1 MKKPLFLTVH
11 ISFIETIESWLAGIG
26 LGITILGILGTLLFF
41 RQTKDT
47 FYHGIYIDDVAVGG
61 MTKAQALSELEK
73 IQATTNTT
81 ITLAVDD
88 IAISSSSAELGI
100 SKDFSHSVS
109 EAFEVGRAGFP
120 LSRLATIL
128 KLSFQPK
135 HFVTNFSAN
144 NQLLQN
150 MVAQLAPRVD
160 ILGEEPSATLELSG
174 VPSTL
179 VIEKG
184 AFGRQ
189 VDQTHTTQNAVA
201 LINQQTLPTDLFLPA
216 TVASTAGELS
226 ETEITAAKT
235 RAEKF
240 IGKKAIFTADDLNLT
255 LNDQDLISLLR
266 FSNNQTTDASEIIA
280 KWEGRVN
287 REPQEPVF
295 EYDPQTLT
303 VKTFTPPRN
312 GLALDEE
319 KTTTQLTTT
328 LAEIENAQP
337 NQDGSIKEVFE
348 YALSVEQ
355 TPPKKSLAST
365 NNLGI
370 NERIGFG
377 DSEYDHSIP
386 SRIHNVA
393 LTSSKITNHIVAPG
407 QEFSFNQALGE
418 VSGRTGFKPAYVIR
432 GGRTELGDGGGV
444 CQVSTTLFRSV
455 LDAGLK
461 ITKRKQHSYRVSYYE
476 LNQKPGIDATV
487 YSGDVDF
494 RFINDTGHHILI
506 SSNANSDD
514 LYMTVELYGTSD
526 GRQTEIINHEVWDYR
541 SPPSPVYTVDPS
553 LPHGAVRQVDWAVS
567 GVKTQFTHVIKDKD
581 GAVIRQDDY
590 YSNYVPWSAKYIVG
604 P

>member
-26 LGITILGILGTLLFF
+26 LGITILGILGTVLFF

-47 FYHGIYIDDVAVGG
+47 FYHGIHIDGVSVGG
-61 MTKAQALSELEK
+61 MTRVQALTELEK
-73 IQATTNTT
+73 MQATTNTT

-88 IAISSSSAELGI
+88 IAISSSSAELSI
-100 SKDFSHSVS
+100 TKDFNHSVA
-109 EAFEVGRAGFP
+109 EAFEIGRAGFP

-128 KLSFQPK
+128 TLTFQPR
-135 HFVTNFSAN
+135 HFVTNFSAD

-150 MVAQLAPRVD
+150 MVSQLAPRVD
-160 ILGEEPSATLELSG
+160 VLGEEPSATLELSG
-174 VPSTL
+174 VASTL

-189 VDQTHTTQNAVA
+189 LDQTSTTQNAVA
-201 LINQQTLPTDLFLPA
+201 LITRQTLPTDLLLPA

-226 ETEITAAKT
+226 ETEVAAAKT

-255 LNDQDLISLLR
+255 LNDQDLTSLLR
-266 FSNNQTTDASEIIA
+266 FLPNQTTDATEIIT
-280 KWEGRVN
+280 KWQSRVN
-287 REPQEPVF
+287 RQPQEPAF
-295 EYDPQTLT
+295 DYDPQTL
-303 VKTFTPPRN
+303 VVRAFTPPRN
-312 GLALDEE
+312 GLALDEK
-319 KTTTQLTTT
+319 KTTELLSSALT
-328 LAEIENAQP
+328 EIENAQP
-337 NQDGSIKEVFE
+337 NQDGSTKEVFE
-348 YALSVEQ
+348 YVLAVDQ
-355 TPPKKSLAST
+355 TAPKKSLAAT
-365 NNLGI
+365 NTLGI
-370 NERIGFG
+370 TERIGFG

-393 LTSSKITNHIVAPG
+393 LTSTKITNHIVAPG

-461 ITKRKQHSYRVSYYE
+461 VTKRKQHSYRVSYYE

-494 RFINDTGHHILI
+494 RFVNDTDHHILI
-506 SSNANSDD
+506 SSNVDSDD
-514 LYMTVELYGTSD
+514 LYMTVEIYGTSD
-526 GRQTEIINHEVWDYR
+526 GRQTEITDHQVWDYR
-541 SPPSPVYTVDPS
+541 SPPAPVYTVDPS
-553 LPHGAVRQVDWAVS
+553 LPRGAVRQVDWAVS

-581 GAVIRQDDY
+581 GNLIRQDEY